1 MDERLI
7 AEELP
12 TRQLDGPL
20 DNAQLYA
27 ECRRLATEQAALRP
41 LAALV
46 ARGAE
51 PSEVVDAVVKEVRR
65 CLVTERGGLAS
76 TCIPRRWA
84 DAYND
89 VRCSAV
95 PQR

>member
-1 MDERLI
+1 VVNEKEAMDERLI

-12 TRQLDGPL
+12 AEFEENR

-27 ECRRLATEQAALRP
+27 KYRRLSAEQAALRRV
-41 LAALV
+41 AALV

-51 PSEVVDAVVKEVRR
+51 PPEVFDAAVKEVRR

-76 TCIPRRWA
+76 TC
-84 DAYND
+84 
-89 VRCSAV
+89 SAWMGGCL
-95 PQR
+95 Q